1 MDITRWT
8 SKDVDKI
15 FDAANRYSIGLD
27 DIFYRLHSYG
37 SNHPGGQYPPYNI
50 VKESNVKWRIEVALA
65 GWAPGDVEV
74 TTESNILLVKSVG
87 PKNDCEEE
95 YMHRGLSSRTFARGF
110 NLSDDV
116 EVGTVSF
123 KNGLLVVELQRII
136 PDHQKRKTYEIVSQI
151 SNESRNADFP
161 SDAGDD
167 SNDRDTA

>member
-1 MDITRWT
+1 MDLTRWT

-50 VKESNVKWRIEVALA
+50 IKESNVKWRIELALA
-65 GWAPGDVEV
+65 GWSPDEVEV
-74 TTESNILLVKSVG
+74 TTESNILLVKSVA
-87 PKNDCEEE
+87 PKNDGEEE
-95 YMHRGLSSRTFARGF
+95 YVHRGLSSRTFARGF

-123 KNGLLVVELQRII
+123 NNGLLVVELRRII
-136 PDHQKRKTYEIVSQI
+136 PDHQKRKVYEIQNSQLP
-151 SNESRNADFP
+151 ESDSVP
-161 SDAGDD
+161 S
-167 SNDRDTA
+167 SDTL

>member
-1 MDITRWT
+1 MDLTRWT

-15 FDAANRYSIGLD
+15 FDAANRYSVGLD

-50 VKESNVKWRIEVALA
+50 VKESDVKWRIEVALA
-65 GWAPGDVEV
+65 GWAPEDVEV
-74 TTESNILLVKSVG
+74 TTESNILLVKSVAS
-87 PKNDCEEE
+87 KNDIENDE
-95 YMHRGLSSRTFARGF
+95 YVHRGLSSRTFTRGF

-136 PDHQKRKTYEIVSQI
+136 PDHQKRKVYEIQNSPLPEGGDHI
-151 SNESRNADFP
+151 ASDSR
-161 SDAGDD
+161 
-167 SNDRDTA
+167 

>member
-1 MDITRWT
+1 MDLTRWS

-50 VKESNVKWRIEVALA
+50 IKESNIKWRIEVALA
-65 GWAPGDVEV
+65 GWDPKDVEV

-87 PKNDCEEE
+87 PKNDGEEE
-95 YMHRGLSSRTFARGF
+95 YVHRGLSSRTFTRGF

-123 KNGLLVVELQRII
+123 NNGLLVVELRRII
-136 PDHQKRKTYEIVSQI
+136 PDHQKRKVYEIQNSQLP
-151 SNESRNADFP
+151 ESDSVP
-161 SDAGDD
+161 S
-167 SNDRDTA
+167 SDTL